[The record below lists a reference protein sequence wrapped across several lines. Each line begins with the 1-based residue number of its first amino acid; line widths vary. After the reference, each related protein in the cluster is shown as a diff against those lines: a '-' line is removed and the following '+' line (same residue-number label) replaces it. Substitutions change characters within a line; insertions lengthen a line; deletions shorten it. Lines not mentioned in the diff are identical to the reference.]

1 VKSKAIFAAVVFIAV
16 ALPVQ
21 AQSDDPNSI
30 SLGDL
35 ARELRQKKEAAKTP
49 APPPPV
55 IDNDNLTAVM
65 NDVAS
70 HRPSHSLTFSFD
82 GLGKKFQVSSSPDVT
97 CSLSFNANA
106 SALLTDPYASRD
118 LPPEELAKLDGPATI
133 NGDTLEVDVHNG
145 TAWSLKEITVGLTL
159 LRRSG
164 ADDAYIGPAKLIT
177 AAATDIPSA
186 APALTEKHSDVTVL
200 YHIKGAAAPASTT
213 VFRESLGV
221 PIAADQEW
229 HWAIVEA
236 KGYPP
241 APAPPAQAGTLP
253 PSQPLLGPNLSQQQN
268 QPQPQPLPAVPAPA
282 N

>member
-1 VKSKAIFAAVVFIAV
+1 MLLAVV
-16 ALPVQ
+16 LPVR
-21 AQSDDPNSI
+21 AQSDDPNNI

-49 APPPPV
+49 APSPPV

-65 NDVAS
+65 DDVAS
-70 HRPSHSLTFSFD
+70 HRPAHSLTFSFD

-97 CSLSFNANA
+97 CSLSFNGNA
-106 SALLTDPYASRD
+106 AALLTDPYASRD

-133 NGDTLEVDVHNG
+133 NGDTLEIDVHNG
-145 TAWSLKEITVGLTL
+145 TGWSLKEITVGLTL
-159 LRRSG
+159 LRRSD
-164 ADDAYIGPAKLIT
+164 ANDAYIGPAKLIT
-177 AAATDIPSA
+177 AAATDLPA
-186 APALTEKHSDVTVL
+186 AVPALTEKHSDVTVL

-241 APAPPAQAGTLP
+241 QAPQGQSQSPDAPPAQSPDQVPVQP
-253 PSQPLLGPNLSQQQN
+253 PAAPNSS
-268 QPQPQPLPAVPAPA
+268 PSK
-282 N
+282 